1 MNDPPNSDLEPD
13 ATPASGPQPQGP
25 EGNPEV
31 VERATRRRFSPS
43 YKARIVEEAAACQ
56 KQGELGALLR
66 REGLYSSHLSAWRTQ
81 IKSHGVAGLEA
92 KKRGRPTTTKA
103 SAREIELEREA
114 RQLKKRLAKAEAI
127 IAFQKK
133 VHELLEIPL
142 NLPELDEND

>member
-13 ATPASGPQPQGP
+13 TAPASGPQPQGP

-66 REGLYSSHLSAWRTQ
+66 REGLYSSHLSAWRKQ

-92 KKRGRPTTTKA
+92 KKRGRPTKTKA

-114 RQLKKRLAKAEAI
+114 RQLKKRLAKAETI

-133 VHELLEIPL
+133 CTSCWRSP
-142 NLPELDEND
+142 

>member
-1 MNDPPNSDLEPD
+1 MNDIPKSIPQPD
-13 ATPASGPQPQGP
+13 PAPELGPRPQGP
-25 EGNPEV
+25 EANPEV
-31 VERATRRRFSPS
+31 VERATRRRFSGS

-66 REGLYSSHLSAWRTQ
+66 REGLYSSHLSAWRKQ
-81 IKSHGVAGLEA
+81 LKSHGVDGLKA
-92 KKRGRPTTTKA
+92 KKRGRPTKTKV

-114 RQLKKRLAKAEAI
+114 KQLKKRLAKAETI

-142 NLPELDEND
+142 NLRELEDND